1 MPFEFKKTEINGPI
15 VIEPRYFGDDRGFF
29 AETYKKSDFVKNGI
43 PFEFSQD
50 NHSCSSKGVLRGLHY
65 QTEPSAQGKL
75 VRVIRGKVWDV
86 AVDIRKSSSTFGK
99 WVGVELSEENRK
111 MFFIPP
117 GFAHGFLTLEDDTH
131 FVYKCTNEYDSACD
145 RSIRWDDIELAV
157 KWPLELLDG
166 EPAISKK
173 DSDAILLKD
182 AEVFK

>member
-1 MPFEFKKTEINGPI
+1 MPFNFKKTKLDGAII
-15 VIEPRYFGDDRGFF
+15 IEPRYFGDDRGFF
-29 AETYKKSDFVKNGI
+29 AETYKKSDFIKNGI
-43 PFEFSQD
+43 PFDFIQD
-50 NHSCSSKGVLRGLHY
+50 NHSCSAKGVLRGLHY

-86 AVDIRKSSSTFGK
+86 AVDIRESSPTFGK

-117 GFAHGFLTLEDDTH
+117 GFAHGFVTLEDDTH
-131 FVYKCTNEYDSACD
+131 FVYKCTSEYDVECD
-145 RSIRWDDIELAV
+145 RSIRWDDPDLAV
-157 KWPLELLDG
+157 EWPLELLDG

-173 DSDAILLKD
+173 DSDALWLKD